1 MKRVASILWLSIG
14 LVAVSVLDGHAQ
26 QSFPLICRGGGQMK
40 TRAHAGNAQHT
51 FNILGLFF
59 TKANRPAGPRG
70 RNLTPGQC
78 SWVDRGLRANEPDIL
93 QREVG
98 PAVNSAPWFA
108 DMKNPAKFWI
118 FDVFN
123 TNQGVM
129 KITRARPQG
138 AIDDQQ

>member
-1 MKRVASILWLSIG
+1 MKRVVSILGLLIG
-14 LVAVSVLDGHAQ
+14 LVAVSVLGGNAQ
-26 QSFPLICRGGGQMK
+26 QSFPLICRGGVEMK
-40 TRAHAGNAQHT
+40 TRAHSGNAQHT

-70 RNLTPGQC
+70 RNLAPGQC
-78 SWVDRGLRANEPDIL
+78 SWVDRGMRTNEPDIL
-93 QREVG
+93 QQEVG
-98 PAVNSAPWFA
+98 PTVNSQPWFA

-138 AIDDQQ
+138 AIDNQP

>member
-1 MKRVASILWLSIG
+1 MKRAAALLWISIG
-14 LVAVSVLDGHAQ
+14 LVAVAVPAGHAQ
-26 QSFPLICRGGGQMK
+26 QSFPLVCRGGPEMR
-40 TRAHAGNAQHT
+40 TRAHTGNTQHT

-59 TKANRPAGPRG
+59 TKANRPAGSRG
-70 RNLTPGQC
+70 RNLAPGQC
-78 SWVDRGLRANEPDIL
+78 SWVDRGMRTNEPDIL
-93 QREVG
+93 QQEVG

-108 DMKNPAKFWI
+108 DMKNPGKFWI

-138 AIDDQQ
+138 AIDDHP

>member
-1 MKRVASILWLSIG
+1 MRRTRLIVLVVG
-14 LVAVSVLDGHAQ
+14 LVVAVSVLDVNAQ
-26 QSFPLICRGGGQMK
+26 QSFPLICRGGGGMK

-59 TKANRPAGPRG
+59 TKANRSAGSRG

-78 SWVDRGLRANEPDIL
+78 SWVDRGMRANEPDIL
-93 QREVG
+93 QKEVG

-108 DMKNPAKFWI
+108 DLKNPAKFWI

-138 AIDDQQ
+138 AIDDQP